1 MAKLNNDKKSKL
13 SNKYR
18 FSISNDT
25 THEELFVFRSNG
37 KLFLLT
43 IVLAV
48 IFLIVSVTLLISFTS
63 LREFI
68 PGYPSAQT
76 RRELVQN
83 ALKLEALQNELNT
96 WSLQLINI
104 QRISQGLPPVN
115 IDSLMNVAKVS
126 ADSLGTLDEAPG
138 LLHEADSLLRLQ
150 VIKDEQLSS
159 VTGRGK
165 IEQIEGLHFF
175 TPVRGI
181 VTEPFNAG
189 IGHPYVDIAAE
200 KNSVVSSVLDGTV
213 VSAGWTDESGYT
225 IQIQHD
231 NNLISAYKHNEKLL
245 KKTGDKVSAGTPV
258 ALVGSTG
265 KVSTGTHLHFELWHK
280 GEPID
285 PAQYIKF

>member
-83 ALKLEALQNELNT
+83 ALKLEALRNELNT

-126 ADSLGTLDEAPG
+126 ADSLGTLDDAPG

-150 VIKDEQLSS
+150 
-159 VTGRGK
+159 
-165 IEQIEGLHFF
+165 
-175 TPVRGI
+175 
-181 VTEPFNAG
+181 
-189 IGHPYVDIAAE
+189 
-200 KNSVVSSVLDGTV
+200 
-213 VSAGWTDESGYT
+213 
-225 IQIQHD
+225 
-231 NNLISAYKHNEKLL
+231 
-245 KKTGDKVSAGTPV
+245 
-258 ALVGSTG
+258 
-265 KVSTGTHLHFELWHK
+265 
-280 GEPID
+280 
-285 PAQYIKF
+285 